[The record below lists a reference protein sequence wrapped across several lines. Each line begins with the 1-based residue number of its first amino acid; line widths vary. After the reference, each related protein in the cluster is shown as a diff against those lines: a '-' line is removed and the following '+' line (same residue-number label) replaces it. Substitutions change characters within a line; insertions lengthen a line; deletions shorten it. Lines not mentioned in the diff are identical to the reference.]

1 VVKKHKTN
9 PVKPPAGIPVARAA
23 AERSITR
30 RALWSALVIGLI
42 LLAASAWIA
51 SRSGSAPA
59 VPAAALHDAAAVTAD
74 FVGSDA
80 CASCHGTQHAAWK
93 GSQHARAMQHAT
105 ADTVLG
111 DFNDAKYSRD
121 GVTSEFFRRDGKYF
135 VRTDGP
141 DGKLADFEVRYTFG
155 LEPLQQYLVELPGGR
170 LQALAVTWDTRAERD
185 GGQRWFRQYPD
196 EKLDFRDE
204 LHWTRRSQNWNVM
217 CADCHSTNVRKEYD
231 ATAGTFAT
239 QYSEMTVGCES
250 CHGPGSSHVA
260 WAETKPAA
268 DATKGLTV
276 ALDERRGASWQI
288 DAASGN
294 ARRSPERRTA
304 RETDVCAQCHSRRA
318 QLAEG
323 YRAGLPFM
331 DHYLPSL
338 LSAGLYHADGQ
349 QLDEVFTWGSFL
361 QSRMHR
367 AGVTCSDC
375 HDPHTQKL
383 RAPGNAVCGQCHQS
397 TRYDTK
403 DHHFHP
409 PSSLAGQCV
418 NCHMPATT
426 YMVVDPRRDHSFR
439 VPRPDLTVAI
449 GTPNACS
456 GCHRESTP
464 RWAADAV
471 AKWYGPQR
479 RNEPHYGE
487 ALDAAQRTKPGAAR
501 GLIAVVGDP
510 DQPAI
515 VRATAIAMLPQYP
528 GRAADEAVRRALRD
542 ADPLVRHAAVAAH
555 EAMPAEQAAAP
566 LAPLLGDPSRAVRIE
581 AARLIAS
588 VAEGLGA
595 EHKRAYDA
603 AIAEFE
609 AVQRGNLHGPE
620 AWMNLG
626 NLHARRGDIARA
638 EEAYREALRREPA
651 FVPAYVNLADLRRAE
666 QRDDAAEALLR
677 DGLRAA
683 PGAAA
688 LHEAL
693 GLALVRQG
701 DKRAALVEFAAA
713 HKAAPAE
720 SRYAYV
726 YAVALHGAG
735 RRPEAIRVLTESA
748 KRGGGRDVLLAL
760 AIFKRQ
766 GGDEAGAGEALRALA
781 AINPDDPAL
790 AQFRT
795 DQPRAP
801 R

>member
-1 VVKKHKTN
+1 
-9 PVKPPAGIPVARAA
+9 
-23 AERSITR
+23 
-30 RALWSALVIGLI
+30 
-42 LLAASAWIA
+42 
-51 SRSGSAPA
+51 
-59 VPAAALHDAAAVTAD
+59 
-74 FVGSDA
+74 
-80 CASCHGTQHAAWK
+80 
-93 GSQHARAMQHAT
+93 MQHAN
-105 ADTVLG
+105 AETVLG
-111 DFNDAKYSRD
+111 DFNDASHSHD
-121 GVTSEFFRRDGKYF
+121 GVISLFFRRDGKYF

-155 LEPLQQYLVELPGGR
+155 VEPLQQYLVELPGGR
-170 LQALAVTWDTRAERD
+170 LQALSVTWDTRAAHD

-196 EKLDFRDE
+196 EKLDHRDE

-217 CADCHSTNVRKEYD
+217 CADCHSINVRKDYD
-231 ATAGTFAT
+231 ATADAFAT
-239 QYSEMTVGCES
+239 QYSEITVGCEA
-250 CHGPGSSHVA
+250 CHGPGSSHLV
-260 WAETKPAA
+260 WAKTKPAA

-294 ARRSPERRTA
+294 ARRSPERRSG

-338 LSAGLYHADGQ
+338 LSTGLYYADGQ
-349 QLDEVFTWGSFL
+349 QRDEVFTWGSFL

-397 TRYDTK
+397 TRYDTPE
-403 DHHFHP
+403 HHFHAT
-409 PSSLAGQCV
+409 SSLAGQCI

-456 GCHRESTP
+456 GCHRETTP

-479 RNEPHYGE
+479 RNEPHYGQV
-487 ALDAAQRTKPGAAR
+487 LDAAQRAQPGAAR
-501 GLIAVVGDP
+501 GLIALVGDAG
-510 DQPAI
+510 QPPI
-515 VRATAIAMLPQYP
+515 VRATAIALLPQYP
-528 GRAADEAVRRALRD
+528 GRTADDALRRSLRD

-555 EAMPAEQAAAP
+555 EAMPAEQAAAA
-566 LAPLLGDPSRAVRIE
+566 LAPLLHDRSRAVRIE

-588 VAEGLGA
+588 ATARLDA
-595 EHKRAYDA
+595 EHQRAFDA

-609 AVQRGNLHGPE
+609 AVQRGNLDRPE

-626 NLHARRGDIARA
+626 NLGLRRGNAVLA
-638 EEAYREALRREPA
+638 EEAYREALRREAA

-666 QRDDAAEALLR
+666 QRDDAAEAVLR
-677 DGLRAA
+677 EGLRAV

-693 GLALVRQG
+693 GLALVRRG
-701 DKRAALVEFAAA
+701 NKGAALVEFAAA
-713 HKAAPAE
+713 RKAAPAE
-720 SRYAYV
+720 PRYAYV

-735 RRPEAIRVLTESA
+735 RGPEAIRVLAESA
-748 KRGGGRDVLLAL
+748 KRGAGRDVLLAL
-760 AIFKRQ
+760 AMFRSE
-766 GGDEAGAGEALRALA
+766 GGDQAGANEALRALA
-781 AINPDDPAL
+781 AINPEDPAL
-790 AQFRT
+790 AQFRAV
-795 DQPRAP
+795 R
-801 R
+801 